1 MAEAVRI
8 PVIGVGG
15 IMTPGDALE
24 FLLAGAVAVQ
34 LGTVNYIRPQAA
46 REVHEGIAEYLEEH
60 GLRDLRDLRIRSVTV
75 LTHA

>member
-1 MAEAVRI
+1 VRI

-15 IMTPGDALE
+15 IESSGDALE

-34 LGTVNYIRPQAA
+34 LGTVNYIRPEAA
-46 REVHEGIAEYLEEH
+46 RDVHEGIAEYLQEH
-60 GLRDLRDLRIRSVTV
+60 GLRDLRDLPIRSASV